1 MCGAWS
7 LYCQYLPLQQR
18 PFSLQFGVQQD
29 TCAAER
35 DALIAEHTASCLVS
49 LLLLCLQELDLGRG
63 YATANPT
70 VDEIVLHAGVYAAVA
85 QLTQLTSLDLSRRRM
100 VDRQEVE
107 DRKKQRKKGKYPAEL
122 RSMMDSL
129 KRLRFI
135 NLGSTAI
142 EPDAIKRLV
151 RHFPA
156 VNIDGRKSMAE
167 STPDLANYGLAGT
180 LCVL

>member
-1 MCGAWS
+1 MACPCVGDWVQALKQHCCCCLCLGVVCG
-7 LYCQYLPLQQR
+7 
-18 PFSLQFGVQQD
+18 
-29 TCAAER
+29 
-35 DALIAEHTASCLVS
+35 
-49 LLLLCLQELDLGRG
+49 LQELDLSKGPL
-63 YATANPT
+63 AAPL
-70 VDEIVLHAGVYAAVA
+70 EEAVLQPYVYSDIGH
-85 QLTQLTSLDLSRRRM
+85 LTRLTSLDLSRRRM

-107 DRKKQRKKGKYPAEL
+107 DRKKAHRKGKYPSEL
-122 RSMMDSL
+122 RAMMSQL
-129 KRLRFI
+129 KRLSAI

-156 VNIDGRKSMAE
+156 VNIDGRKSMSE